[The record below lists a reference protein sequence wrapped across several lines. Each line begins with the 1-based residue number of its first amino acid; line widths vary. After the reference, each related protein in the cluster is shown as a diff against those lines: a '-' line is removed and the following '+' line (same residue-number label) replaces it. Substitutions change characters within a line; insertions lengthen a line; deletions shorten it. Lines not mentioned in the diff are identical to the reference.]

1 MARWTTCE
9 TVLNPKNSFDSTFTV
24 FWKKNSH
31 CRGLKWSEQSL
42 WKARAP
48 YVHKQSKTFID
59 FNEILASFP
68 RLKYGFVFYRGQG
81 RLHDCTNS
89 YSWVLSF
96 PKDLFYRTNFANTY
110 DANSKVRCSC
120 KLPWVCNLHTPCCH
134 IFKMIDNQT
143 ESIQCVGN
151 ENVKK
156 QLPSQLKWLLPTQ
169 PNQRSI
175 AGTVGKI
182 NSKKQKKE
190 WCNSALLEKLKIN
203 QALSRTC
210 QSRKITSVCV
220 ICRLKSKRG
229 ISQKLTIHT
238 G

>member
-24 FWKKNSH
+24 FWKKHSH

-48 YVHKQSKTFID
+48 YVHKQSKTFIA

-96 PKDLFYRTNFANTY
+96 PKDLFYHTNFANTY
-110 DANSKVRCSC
+110 DANSKVCCSC

-151 ENVKK
+151 DSVKNNC
-156 QLPSQLKWLLPTQ
+156 LPNLSGCYQH
-169 PNQRSI
+169 NQIRDPSL
-175 AGTVGKI
+175 V
-182 NSKKQKKE
+182 
-190 WCNSALLEKLKIN
+190 L
-203 QALSRTC
+203 
-210 QSRKITSVCV
+210 
-220 ICRLKSKRG
+220 
-229 ISQKLTIHT
+229 
-238 G
+238 

>member
-1 MARWTTCE
+1 MVR
-9 TVLNPKNSFDSTFTV
+9 TVTMKSKSSICTQT
-24 FWKKNSH
+24 
-31 CRGLKWSEQSL
+31 
-42 WKARAP
+42 
-48 YVHKQSKTFID
+48 KTFIA

-110 DANSKVRCSC
+110 DANSKVCCSC

-151 ENVKK
+151 DSVKNNC
-156 QLPSQLKWLLPTQ
+156 LPNLSGCYQH
-169 PNQRSI
+169 NQIRDPSL
-175 AGTVGKI
+175 V
-182 NSKKQKKE
+182 
-190 WCNSALLEKLKIN
+190 L
-203 QALSRTC
+203 
-210 QSRKITSVCV
+210 
-220 ICRLKSKRG
+220 
-229 ISQKLTIHT
+229 
-238 G
+238 